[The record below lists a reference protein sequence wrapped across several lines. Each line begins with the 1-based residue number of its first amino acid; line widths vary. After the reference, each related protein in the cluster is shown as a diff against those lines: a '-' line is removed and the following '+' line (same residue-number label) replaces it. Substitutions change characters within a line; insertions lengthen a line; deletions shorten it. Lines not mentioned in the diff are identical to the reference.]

1 MFIVNVM
8 GKGKIHFSKLYRL
21 RTKGLRIWMCLFDY
35 HSANDIFIIQH
46 VANHTKLCVVL
57 NFSCMNVKVFP
68 RKRNFHQFLFPL
80 QQFSQQECNLWHI
93 LITKALFSNL
103 GDYVKIINKTSAFD
117 TRIKNI
123 GTKKK
128 CLSRK
133 SFSRFSLDFQIQIK
147 LHITDENRFERNFL
161 LLFEMLCAVCQMIM
175 SIGRC

>member
-1 MFIVNVM
+1 MFIVNVV
-8 GKGKIHFSKLYRL
+8 GKRKIHFGKLSRL
-21 RTKGLRIWMCLFDY
+21 RTKGLRVWMCLLDY
-35 HSANDIFIIQH
+35 HSANDIFII
-46 VANHTKLCVVL
+46 NMLRISFKLFLHKCK
-57 NFSCMNVKVFP
+57 SCSSK
-68 RKRNFHQFLFPL
+68 KKGKFHQFLFPL

-123 GTKKK
+123 AQKK

-133 SFSRFSLDFQIQIK
+133 TFSHFSLDFRIQIK